1 MTSGYH
7 IRKAKV
13 RRRWY
18 VVLVA
23 DNGEVLSTS
32 ELLNSEK
39 TALENIDAQLRAAVR
54 ETALRATDE

>member
-1 MTSGYH
+1 MTPGFH

-32 ELLNSEK
+32 ELLNSED
-39 TALENIDAQLRAAVR
+39 AAEENIAAQIKAVR
-54 ETALRATDE
+54 RPAHG